1 MDKIQ
6 ELIDLLKERKNEERG
21 NLLLWIIGVVGAIC
35 ALAGIAYAVY
45 RYLTPDY
52 LEDFSDEDFEDDF
65 DSYFEDEDIKIAAP
79 KQKVEEAVSET
90 VEEIEEKA
98 EEIKEAA
105 EEKAEEI
112 KEVAEE

>member
-6 ELIDLLKERKNEERG
+6 ELIDLLKERKNDERS

-35 ALAGIAYAVY
+35 VLAGIAYAVY

-79 KQKVEEAVSET
+79 KKEEIK
-90 VEEIEEKA
+90 EEIEEA
-98 EEIKEAA
+98 SEEE
-105 EEKAEEI
+105 
-112 KEVAEE
+112 